1 MNTFENSELTEIL
14 GTVQHHIDCSSN
26 YSHWKKGDRIKN
38 VIGSGAFAIVCPLY
52 NEFTSSDDSVLKI
65 ISLNHFLNASNEV
78 INRED
83 LINYIQR
90 EIKTMEKYSGEKNF
104 VKIHWFESFEYITS
118 THEKNTLVII
128 KMERLMPLSNYL
140 DNIDFLKHSFST
152 TSYYIEKLV
161 INISVQILTGLSLM
175 AQQGDVHRDLKVEN
189 ILVDTRNGM
198 DKPILS
204 K

>member
-1 MNTFENSELTEIL
+1 M
-14 GTVQHHIDCSSN
+14 
-26 YSHWKKGDRIKN
+26 
-38 VIGSGAFAIVCPLY
+38 
-52 NEFTSSDDSVLKI
+52 
-65 ISLNHFLNASNEV
+65 

-118 THEKNTLVII
+118 KHEKNTLVII

-161 INISVQILTGLSLM
+161 INISVQILT
-175 AQQGDVHRDLKVEN
+175 A
-189 ILVDTRNGM
+189 
-198 DKPILS
+198 
-204 K
+204 